1 MALNFLQYFFL
12 AGGIAAA
19 VFSIV
24 SLLVLI
30 KLKDS
35 KTASNKHEHET
46 YRVGMD
52 RSAVAEALWQRANIF
67 LKNGQINAAF
77 ADCKQVLEFNPDH
90 TAARRLWDLLLPP
103 EQVSEAPHKKA
114 TIFAAKKQE

>member
-1 MALNFLQYFFL
+1 MALNFLKFFFL
-12 AGGIAAA
+12 AGGAAAA

-35 KTASNKHEHET
+35 KTALNKRELEKNML
-46 YRVGMD
+46 GMD
-52 RSAVAEALWQRANIF
+52 RSAVAEAFWQRANIF

-90 TAARRLWDLLLPP
+90 AAARRLWNRFLLPEP
-103 EQVSEAPHKKA
+103 VSETPHKKA
-114 TIFAAKKQE
+114 TIFAAKKQD